1 VLKKIEGYPSE
12 LLEGELGAELA
23 AVIDDIG
30 VRFLLTKQF
39 EQARDSYLRALEII
53 QNLTGLEE
61 KQKAMSL
68 QLPGLSC

>member
-1 VLKKIEGYPSE
+1 MLKKIEGYPSE

-68 QLPGLSC
+68 QLPGLSS